1 MDDLGK
7 KLDPRMAR
15 KLVSG
20 HSGPPLDFTNAEI
33 LKCKNALCNSDIFEY
48 AVRLRRISPIM
59 SPTGEE
65 VIGVE
70 QVLICKKCGEEMK
83 LGN

>member
-1 MDDLGK
+1 MDIIHKRSETMYKSSLYGI
-7 KLDPRMAR
+7 L
-15 KLVSG
+15 
-20 HSGPPLDFTNAEI
+20 TNSEI

-65 VIGVE
+65 VIGME
-70 QVLICKKCGEEMK
+70 QVLVCKKCGEEIK